1 MVHPPQAVS
10 AREGER
16 VRRGLVRPLLALLIA
31 LLFAVPAA
39 PVAADG
45 MPSITL
51 GEEEAA
57 KVFGSLFESRQL
69 ARVDLVN
76 STHERI
82 TLFLSVY
89 SLDPG
94 NNLTLMVPLR
104 TLPALVTGRP
114 VKESEFRDEQLL
126 DRTEAEVVRQDP
138 DEAWAD
144 MRDETSGALQGVFGS
159 MLFTLPGEYIRE
171 KLHLVSDDYLGYKED
186 AGGERWA
193 VGFDDEPVQHY
204 EFDGFSVDV
213 FGVDAG
219 PRLADYLL
227 EKGLVLPS
235 QGDLE
240 RYNTHYLAV
249 VEGAT
254 EPPID
259 PDDFALLQRWVPNTT
274 ADLASEL
281 REDPVKTGAE
291 VENYKYDLGYEQL
304 RAELEVTYPQSSE
317 DWYTLMYSLRSI
329 AEDLIDALFGKTD
342 FAGEALTIEL
352 PLDSSKLFFPLGTSV
367 GWPNPVGDID
377 VLFSVPEN
385 RDLELPMTSDA
396 YFDGSHWYLFQ
407 MSSANPAFD
416 LESPLRA
423 GSESARKEAARASF
437 LTDNAGAL
445 AGLLVALIAIAAW
458 FASVLLIKWRWGL
471 KGRTVRDPRL
481 WLMLGAAIVL
491 SVPGA
496 VLAYLLVRP
505 LPLKE
510 LNGRVLPL
518 AQLAMV
524 APACVLL
531 LVGVLL

>member
-1 MVHPPQAVS
+1 
-10 AREGER
+10 
-16 VRRGLVRPLLALLIA
+16 
-31 LLFAVPAA
+31 
-39 PVAADG
+39 
-45 MPSITL
+45 
-51 GEEEAA
+51 
-57 KVFGSLFESRQL
+57 
-69 ARVDLVN
+69 
-76 STHERI
+76 
-82 TLFLSVY
+82 
-89 SLDPG
+89 
-94 NNLTLMVPLR
+94 
-104 TLPALVTGRP
+104 
-114 VKESEFRDEQLL
+114 
-126 DRTEAEVVRQDP
+126 
-138 DEAWAD
+138 
-144 MRDETSGALQGVFGS
+144 
-159 MLFTLPGEYIRE
+159 
-171 KLHLVSDDYLGYKED
+171 
-186 AGGERWA
+186 
-193 VGFDDEPVQHY
+193 
-204 EFDGFSVDV
+204 
-213 FGVDAG
+213 
-219 PRLADYLL
+219 
-227 EKGLVLPS
+227 
-235 QGDLE
+235 
-240 RYNTHYLAV
+240 
-249 VEGAT
+249 
-254 EPPID
+254 
-259 PDDFALLQRWVPNTT
+259 
-274 ADLASEL
+274 
-281 REDPVKTGAE
+281 
-291 VENYKYDLGYEQL
+291 
-304 RAELEVTYPQSSE
+304 
-317 DWYTLMYSLRSI
+317 
-329 AEDLIDALFGKTD
+329 
-342 FAGEALTIEL
+342 
-352 PLDSSKLFFPLGTSV
+352 
-367 GWPNPVGDID
+367 VGDID